1 MIRKMAGRIVTRN
14 ASITV
19 MIMIYQ
25 VSLLRTFDQIS
36 ITRVLLREF
45 PNITMQNIISFV
57 LSTIQFVK
65 ITQKGFKLGIHQ
77 YTMTARRINTTAVG
91 QETTIKGIIGMKNL
105 KMLARKHAMHV
116 QVRDMTYYNTTNSDT

>member
-1 MIRKMAGRIVTRN
+1 MTRKMAGRIVTRN

-36 ITRVLLREF
+36 ILLREF
-45 PNITMQNIISFV
+45 LNITMQNIISFV

-105 KMLARKHAMHV
+105 KMLARKHAMPV
-116 QVRDMTYYNTTNSDT
+116 QVRDMTY